1 MWHRTDWDKVAKDAS
16 SLSFPREDWIHAHDA
31 EQHAE
36 STAGEEIK
44 KVLRL
49 ETNGHVE

>member
-1 MWHRTDWDKVAKDAS
+1 MWHRTDWEKLAKDPS

-36 STAGEEIK
+36 SIASEEIK
-44 KVLRL
+44 KAAAQLL
-49 ETNGHVE
+49 HGLME